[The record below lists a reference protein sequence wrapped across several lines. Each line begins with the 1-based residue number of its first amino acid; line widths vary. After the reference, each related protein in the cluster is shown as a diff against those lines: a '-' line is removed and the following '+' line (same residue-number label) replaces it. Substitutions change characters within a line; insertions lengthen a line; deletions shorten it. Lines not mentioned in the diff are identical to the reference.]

1 MKLTTTHRYAVT
13 ACLHLA
19 EVPPGELI
27 SCRAL
32 CEAGNIPE
40 RYVTQLLNQLTVT
53 GAVRSVK
60 GRHGGFALAK
70 PAAKITLLDILR
82 ALDGPLGIRDVGD
95 LSMMAPAS
103 RRAIAA
109 AFAAIET
116 ETIKQ
121 LGGITLAQLRMST
134 KASGAR

>member
-19 EVPPGELI
+19 DVPPGELI

-40 RYVTQLLNQLTVT
+40 RYVMQLLNGLTVA

-70 PAAKITLLDILR
+70 PAAQITLLDIMT
-82 ALDGPLGIRDVGD
+82 ALDGPLRIRDVGD

-116 ETIKQ
+116 ETKQQ
-121 LGGITLAQLRMST
+121 LGGITLAQLRT
-134 KASGAR
+134 RQTN